1 MSKLMR
7 KMWHQGNELALRTQL
22 RLRDSLR
29 PMTMISTRLGKGQ
42 GGATIVEYA
51 ILASLISIAAI
62 TVIIVI
68 GDKLEDLFER
78 VNGAY

>member
-1 MSKLMR
+1 MSKIMR
-7 KMWHQGNELALRTQL
+7 KMWHQGNEFALRTQL

-29 PMTMISTRLGKGQ
+29 PMTTISTRLGKGQ
-42 GGATIVEYA
+42 GGATIAEYA

-68 GDKLEDLFER
+68 GDRLENMFER
-78 VNGAY
+78 VKDAF